1 MDLLVDENSPGLM
14 KIRGKLKL
22 AVSPLYQEDY
32 TQVQVFNNIYEKIY
46 FALFF

>member
-32 TQVQVFNNIYEKIY
+32 TQVKMFNNISEKY
-46 FALFF
+46 FA